1 MSDIHS
7 KFSCSFRESYMQS
20 QHVDQPQAKVLWVGT
35 LSSALYALVSLLISL
50 GGLLITDTWPLW
62 IKAISLLEVTIRLFA
77 SMSCRIM

>member
-1 MSDIHS
+1 
-7 KFSCSFRESYMQS
+7 MQS

-35 LSSALYALVSLLISL
+35 LSSALYALVSSLISL

-77 SMSCRIM
+77 SMSCLIM